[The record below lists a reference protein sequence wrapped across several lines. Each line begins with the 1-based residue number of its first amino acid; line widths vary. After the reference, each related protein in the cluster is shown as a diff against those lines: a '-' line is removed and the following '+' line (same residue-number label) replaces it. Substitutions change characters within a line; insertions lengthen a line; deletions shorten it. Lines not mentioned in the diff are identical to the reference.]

1 LRFPTSAGHQP
12 RSPGASRLAQRATL
26 AMRMAST
33 AFPGAGRTPEVVT
46 GRNRDVCR
54 TLRRCGDRYHGDVCC
69 RSGKRCPSF
78 ARLIHLPRSEVSACR
93 AIQGCVR
100 SSREIRGCTAERVR
114 ESARTAGEERPDP
127 QGGVIEGC
135 NFFTRVFSVGAGC
148 RRELRG
154 DALTSQALK
163 PLMVLHRCGLT
174 RFKLIAAR
182 ITAPNSE
189 RPAVRSCKVFATHH
203 AGRRDAYELAGRV
216 HST

>member
-1 LRFPTSAGHQP
+1 
-12 RSPGASRLAQRATL
+12 
-26 AMRMAST
+26 MRMAST
-33 AFPGAGRTPEVVT
+33 AFPGAGRTPEIIT

-93 AIQGCVR
+93 AMQGCVR

-114 ESARTAGEERPDP
+114 ENVRTTGKERPDP

-135 NFFTRVFSVGAGC
+135 NFFHSGFQRWRWMQTRVTQRWPDIPSPQDADGTS
-148 RRELRG
+148 RLR
-154 DALTSQALK
+154 
-163 PLMVLHRCGLT
+163 HT

-203 AGRRDAYELAGRV
+203 AGLRDAYELAGRV